1 MKKIK
6 IFIGITF
13 LLTWSI
19 TFLLMANGGYQNQ
32 YTTVALMICMM
43 MPLVSVV
50 ITTLITKNRFKDV
63 WIKPNFKG
71 NLKHYLIAWLA
82 PVVIIVF
89 GAGLYFLIFP
99 AQFDP
104 QMTTFIDSTKNQMT
118 TLGQTPPSTEEL
130 RSLII
135 VQLIASI
142 FIAPIVNFITCL
154 GEELGWRGYLLPEL
168 CKEYKPA
175 KAIIISSIIW
185 GIWHAPMVAMG
196 HNYGLGYL
204 GAPWTGILSM
214 IVFCIATGALLSYVT
229 LKTKSS
235 IPATIGHSMI
245 NGFSALGI
253 MFSSSTNMNPF
264 IGPMPVGIVGGIGFI
279 IVAIICL
286 IKINKSE
293 CEDMKY
299 TSI

>member
-1 MKKIK
+1 MKKVK

-32 YTTVALMICMM
+32 YTTVALMVCMM

-71 NLKHYLIAWLA
+71 NLKYYLIAWLA
-82 PVVIIVF
+82 PVGIIVF
-89 GAGLYFLIFP
+89 GVGLYFLIYP

-118 TLGQTPPSTEEL
+118 VLGQTPPSTEEL

-168 CKEYKPA
+168 CKNYTKT

-204 GAPWTGILSM
+204 GSPWTGILAM
-214 IVFCIATGALLSYVT
+214 VVFCIATGALLSYVT

-245 NGFSALGI
+245 NGFAALGI

-293 CEDMKY
+293 CEDIKY
-299 TSI
+299 KST